1 MIYEKIFITE
11 QKIKSDLKSVIR
23 RLIALNS
30 IKKTLSQIDF
40 SAETVSVNDPEK
52 LQTLITDLKGED
64 LSDYEK
70 SVLNEILEL

>member
-11 QKIKSDLKSVIR
+11 QKIKSDLKLVIR